1 MISFK
6 KAIYLMD
13 IHIIDFDNIWSKS
26 QKENKYTVR
35 PNWKL
40 LQSKLQKEKTQKA
53 QKRKLLK
60 KW

>member
-53 QKRKLLK
+53 QKRKLTP
-60 KW
+60 